1 MAAPGP
7 ATTGRPRNILFRR
20 VAPQLRLI
28 AAGGLN
34 PDNVAEAIRTL
45 TPWGVDVAT
54 GVEAA
59 PGRKDPARVAAF
71 IRNAREAF
79 ARLKN
84 PPRPRKRDAIPDQ
97 RYLGQRQIACRP

>member
-1 MAAPGP
+1 
-7 ATTGRPRNILFRR
+7 
-20 VAPQLRLI
+20 LRLI

-71 IRNAREAF
+71 IRNARETF
-79 ARLKN
+79 AHLKN
-84 PPRPRKRDAIPDQ
+84 PTRPRTRDAKAA
-97 RYLGQRQIACRP
+97 R